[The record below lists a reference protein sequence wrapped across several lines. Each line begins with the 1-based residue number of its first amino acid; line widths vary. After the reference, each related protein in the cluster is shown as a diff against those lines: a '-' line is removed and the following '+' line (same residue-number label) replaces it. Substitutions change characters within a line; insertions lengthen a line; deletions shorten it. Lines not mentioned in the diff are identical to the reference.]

1 MAIRTIIPTI
11 TSMATII
18 TITTMPIRMSTTMP
32 IRMSTTIPMAM
43 ITIMTTIIT
52 TTRMNMITDTPI
64 MYMRHRSSPFTSPI
78 STANG

>member
-1 MAIRTIIPTI
+1 MAIRTIIHTI

-18 TITTMPIRMSTTMP
+18 TITTMP

-52 TTRMNMITDTPI
+52 TTTMTMAITTRRTATETP
-64 MYMRHRSSPFTSPI
+64 
-78 STANG
+78 

>member
-18 TITTMPIRMSTTMP
+18 TITTMP

-64 MYMRHRSSPFTSPI
+64 MCMRHRSSPFTSPI

>member
-18 TITTMPIRMSTTMP
+18 TITTMPIRMST
-32 IRMSTTIPMAM
+32 IILMAM

-52 TTRMNMITDTPI
+52 TTRMIMITPT
-64 MYMRHRSSPFTSPI
+64 MCMRHRSSPFTSPI
-78 STANG
+78 STASG

>member
-1 MAIRTIIPTI
+1 MAIRTIIHTI

-18 TITTMPIRMSTTMP
+18 TITTMP

-43 ITIMTTIIT
+43 ITIMTTIIM